1 MYRKEFREVRRT
13 LIKMA
18 RVGIE
23 EVISLIS
30 NEKDPLVKL
39 IATRRFKR
47 RTDIPNRLRGI
58 STEFSLLG
66 RIYASQVKDPYYYR
80 PKKTREIKLSRKQEA
95 KVDLL
100 LEKAILWVYKYWS
113 SVTSARLLVRGGG
126 FEAMESHIF
135 EFSSVRSTAIPNR
148 IEYRE
153 LLVHMFR

>member
-1 MYRKEFREVRRT
+1 MKTKEFREVRRT
-13 LIKMA
+13 LIKMT

-23 EVISLIS
+23 EVLNLIS
-30 NEKDPLVKL
+30 KEKDPLVKMM
-39 IATRRFKR
+39 ATRRFKR
-47 RTDIPNRLRGI
+47 RANIPNRLRNI

-66 RIYASQVKDPYYYR
+66 QIYASNIKDPYYYKPR
-80 PKKTREIKLSRKQEA
+80 NTREMKLSRKQEA

-113 SVTSARLLVRGGG
+113 SVTAARLLVRGGG
-126 FEAMESHIF
+126 FEAMENHIF
-135 EFSSVRSTAIPNR
+135 EFSSVRNTSIPNR